1 MNEKQYWYKNI
12 VMTLDYL
19 QTDEK
24 DCGLIVL
31 TSFFKKYYKKKLN
44 INILKSKAS
53 YSENGISVF
62 SLTNLGEKIG
72 LTLEALQG
80 DFSSF
85 LSLNIDRE
93 IIALILDNNY
103 YHYVIIENKDEE
115 YVYLLDPAK
124 GKIKLKLNDFK
135 NKYLNII
142 ITVNKN
148 DNIDEKYLMHEKLD
162 LFSNNIWPII
172 LMLIM
177 SFLGQIL
184 LFGSTYFIKYI
195 LDEIITKNNNENTL
209 SIFLFFSWVF
219 LLRIINNYLNSL
231 LEQKLSRKFQYYL
244 LNLFFK
250 KTIHGKSLSLQK
262 INKSDYIQ
270 RLNSIGEISLYYTN
284 VINILFTNSI
294 SLLITSICL
303 GIINWKL
310 YILIL
315 AISLIKFII
324 IFYFKKNLH
333 NKYPKLI
340 NNQIEITN
348 KNFEIFLNNIYSKN
362 PEYQTLSINKI
373 NDLLNTQKELNLS
386 ILNTTNW
393 NKTTITFLNVLEQI
407 LIMYIGI
414 SFFFNKNLSLGNLLL
429 FNSLIMYIDLPIES
443 LTNFLL
449 NFKIMKQNIIR
460 FEFVVFL
467 AEENKNERCIQ
478 KISNIKINNLSFN
491 YDDRQIFNNISLDLN
506 QNIIIEGKNGV
517 GKSTFLKLLYGLY
530 DEYQGNILINN
541 EDDLKIINLND
552 FRQKIYI
559 NSNNI
564 YFPNLTIVEFITLKN
579 EKALKTL
586 KHNIE
591 KYNLIELLIYF
602 NLFFDTKIEDGG
614 MNLSSGQRQLINL
627 LQLFCFSYDLI
638 LLDEAFE
645 NISINVFTKIKDA
658 IKDFQSEALF
668 IEISHSKKYINNGK
682 IINF

>member
-1 MNEKQYWYKNI
+1 
-12 VMTLDYL
+12 MTLDYL

-31 TSFFKKYYKKKLN
+31 TSFFKKYYRKKLN
-44 INILKSKAS
+44 INILKSKVN
-53 YSENGISVF
+53 YSENGINIF

-85 LSLNIDRE
+85 LSLNIDEE

-124 GKIKLKLNDFK
+124 GKTKLKLSDFK

-148 DNIDEKYLMHEKLD
+148 GNIDEKYLIHEKLD
-162 LFSNNIWPII
+162 LFSNNIWSII

-177 SFLGQIL
+177 SLLGQIL

-195 LDEIITKNNNENTL
+195 LDEIIAKNNNEKTL
-209 SIFLFFSWVF
+209 SIFLFFGWVF

-231 LEQKLSRKFQYYL
+231 LEQKLSRKFQYDL

-315 AISLIKFII
+315 GISLTKFII

-373 NDLLNTQKELNLS
+373 NDLLNAQKELNLS

-407 LIMYIGI
+407 LIMYSGI
-414 SFFFNKNLSLGNLLL
+414 NFCFSKNLSIGNLLL

-460 FEFVVFL
+460 FEFIVFL

-478 KISNIKINNLSFN
+478 KISTIKINNLSFN
-491 YDDRQIFNNISLDLN
+491 YDDRKIFDNISLDLDE
-506 QNIIIEGKNGV
+506 NIIIEGKNGV

-530 DEYQGNILINN
+530 DEYQGNIFINN

-579 EKALKTL
+579 EKALNTL

-591 KYNLIELLIYF
+591 KYNLIELLTYF

-614 MNLSSGQRQLINL
+614 MNLSSGQRQLINI

-645 NISINVFTKIKDA
+645 NISINVFAKLKDA

>member
-1 MNEKQYWYKNI
+1 
-12 VMTLDYL
+12 MTLDYL

-31 TSFFKKYYKKKLN
+31 TSFFKKYYRKKLN
-44 INILKSKAS
+44 INILKSKVN
-53 YSENGISVF
+53 YSENGINIF

-85 LSLNIDRE
+85 LSLNIDEE

-148 DNIDEKYLMHEKLD
+148 GNIDEKYLMHEKLD

-184 LFGSTYFIKYI
+184 LFGSTYFIKYV
-195 LDEIITKNNNENTL
+195 LDEIIAKNNNEKTL
-209 SIFLFFSWVF
+209 SIFLFFGWVF

-231 LEQKLSRKFQYYL
+231 LEQKLSRKFQYDL

-310 YILIL
+310 YILIIG
-315 AISLIKFII
+315 ISLTKFII

-348 KNFEIFLNNIYSKN
+348 KNFEIFLNIIYSKN

-373 NDLLNTQKELNLS
+373 NDLLNAQKELNLS
-386 ILNTTNW
+386 VLNTTNW

-414 SFFFNKNLSLGNLLL
+414 NFFFSKNLSIGNLLL
-429 FNSLIMYIDLPIES
+429 FNSLIMHIDLPIES

-460 FEFVVFL
+460 FEFIVFL

-491 YDDRQIFNNISLDLN
+491 YDDRKIFDNISLYLD

-530 DEYQGNILINN
+530 DEYQGDIFINN

-579 EKALKTL
+579 EKALNTL

-591 KYNLIELLIYF
+591 KYNLIELLTYF

-645 NISINVFTKIKDA
+645 NISINVFAKLKDA

>member
-1 MNEKQYWYKNI
+1 
-12 VMTLDYL
+12 MTLDYL

-31 TSFFKKYYKKKLN
+31 TSFFKKYYRKKLN
-44 INILKSKAS
+44 INILKSKVN
-53 YSENGISVF
+53 YSENGINSF

-85 LSLNIDRE
+85 LSLNIDEE

-148 DNIDEKYLMHEKLD
+148 GNIDEKYLIHEKLD
-162 LFSNNIWPII
+162 LFSNNIWSII

-177 SFLGQIL
+177 SLLGQIL

-195 LDEIITKNNNENTL
+195 LDEIIAKNNNEKTL
-209 SIFLFFSWVF
+209 SIFLFFAWVF

-231 LEQKLSRKFQYYL
+231 LEQKLSRKFQYDL

-315 AISLIKFII
+315 GISLTKFII

-362 PEYQTLSINKI
+362 PEYQTLSINKV
-373 NDLLNTQKELNLS
+373 NDLLNAQKELNLS
-386 ILNTTNW
+386 VLNTTNW

-414 SFFFNKNLSLGNLLL
+414 NFFFSKNLSIGNLLL

-460 FEFVVFL
+460 FEFIVFL
-467 AEENKNERCIQ
+467 SEENKNERCIQ
-478 KISNIKINNLSFN
+478 KISTIKINNLSFN
-491 YDDRQIFNNISLDLN
+491 YDDRKIFDNISLYLD

-530 DEYQGNILINN
+530 DEYQGNIFINN

-564 YFPNLTIVEFITLKN
+564 YFPNLTIIEFITLKN
-579 EKALKTL
+579 EKALNTL

-591 KYNLIELLIYF
+591 KYNLIELLTYF

-645 NISINVFTKIKDA
+645 NISISVFTKLKDA
-658 IKDFQSEALF
+658 IKDFQYEALF

>member
-1 MNEKQYWYKNI
+1 
-12 VMTLDYL
+12 MTLDYL

-31 TSFFKKYYKKKLN
+31 TSFFKKYYRKKLN
-44 INILKSKAS
+44 INILKSKVN
-53 YSENGISVF
+53 YSKNGINIF

-72 LTLEALQG
+72 LTLETLQG

-85 LSLNIDRE
+85 LSLNIDEE

-148 DNIDEKYLMHEKLD
+148 GNIDEKYLMHEKLD

-195 LDEIITKNNNENTL
+195 LDEIIAKNNNEKTL
-209 SIFLFFSWVF
+209 SIFLFFGWVF

-231 LEQKLSRKFQYYL
+231 LEQKLSRKFQYDL

-315 AISLIKFII
+315 GISLTKFII

-362 PEYQTLSINKI
+362 PEYQALSINKI
-373 NDLLNTQKELNLS
+373 NDLLNAQKELNLS
-386 ILNTTNW
+386 VLNTTNW

-414 SFFFNKNLSLGNLLL
+414 NFFFSKNLSIGNLLL

-460 FEFVVFL
+460 FEFIVFL

-491 YDDRQIFNNISLDLN
+491 YDDRQIFDNISLDLD

-530 DEYQGNILINN
+530 DEYQGNIFINS

-579 EKALKTL
+579 EKALNTL

-591 KYNLIELLIYF
+591 KYNLIELLTYF
-602 NLFFDTKIEDGG
+602 NLFFDTTIEDGG
-614 MNLSSGQRQLINL
+614 MNLSSGQRQLISL

-645 NISINVFTKIKDA
+645 NISIDVFAKLKDA

-668 IEISHSKKYINNGK
+668 IEISHSKKYINDGK

>member
-1 MNEKQYWYKNI
+1 
-12 VMTLDYL
+12 MTLDYL

-31 TSFFKKYYKKKLN
+31 TSFFKKYYRKKLN
-44 INILKSKAS
+44 INILKSKVN
-53 YSENGISVF
+53 YSENGINIF

-85 LSLNIDRE
+85 LSLNIDEE

-148 DNIDEKYLMHEKLD
+148 GNIDEKYLIHEKLD
-162 LFSNNIWPII
+162 LFSNNIWSII

-177 SFLGQIL
+177 SLLGQIL

-195 LDEIITKNNNENTL
+195 LDEIIAKNNNEKTL
-209 SIFLFFSWVF
+209 SIFLFFGWVF

-231 LEQKLSRKFQYYL
+231 LEQKLSRKFQYDL

-315 AISLIKFII
+315 GISLIKFII

-373 NDLLNTQKELNLS
+373 NDLLNAQKELNLS
-386 ILNTTNW
+386 VLNTTNW

-407 LIMYIGI
+407 LIMYMGI

-491 YDDRQIFNNISLDLN
+491 YDDRQIFDNISLDLN

-579 EKALKTL
+579 EKALNTL

-591 KYNLIELLIYF
+591 KYNLIELLTYF
-602 NLFFDTKIEDGG
+602 NLFFDTTIEDGG

-645 NISINVFTKIKDA
+645 NISINVFAKLKDA

-668 IEISHSKKYINNGK
+668 IEISHSKKYINEGK

>member
-1 MNEKQYWYKNI
+1 
-12 VMTLDYL
+12 MTLDYL

-31 TSFFKKYYKKKLN
+31 TSFFKKYYRKKLN
-44 INILKSKAS
+44 INILKSKVN
-53 YSENGISVF
+53 YSENGINIF

-85 LSLNIDRE
+85 LSLNIDEE

-148 DNIDEKYLMHEKLD
+148 GNIDEKYLMHEKLD

-195 LDEIITKNNNENTL
+195 LDEIIAKNNNEKTL
-209 SIFLFFSWVF
+209 SIFLFFGWVF

-231 LEQKLSRKFQYYL
+231 LEQKLSRKFQYDL

-262 INKSDYIQ
+262 INKSDYMQ

-315 AISLIKFII
+315 GISLTKFII

-373 NDLLNTQKELNLS
+373 NDLLNAQKELNLS

-407 LIMYIGI
+407 LIMYIGVN
-414 SFFFNKNLSLGNLLL
+414 FFFSKNLSIGNLLL

-460 FEFVVFL
+460 FEFIVFL

-478 KISNIKINNLSFN
+478 KISTIKINNLSFN
-491 YDDRQIFNNISLDLN
+491 YDDRKIFDNISLDLD

-530 DEYQGNILINN
+530 DEYQGNIFINN

-564 YFPNLTIVEFITLKN
+564 YFPNLTIVELITLKN
-579 EKALKTL
+579 EKALNTL

-591 KYNLIELLIYF
+591 KYNLIELLTYF
-602 NLFFDTKIEDGG
+602 NLFFDTTIEDGG

-645 NISINVFTKIKDA
+645 NISINVFAKLKDA

-668 IEISHSKKYINNGK
+668 IEISH
-682 IINF
+682 

>member
-579 EKALKTL
+579 EKALNTL

-591 KYNLIELLIYF
+591 KYNLIELLTYF

-645 NISINVFTKIKDA
+645 NISINVFTKLKDV

>member
-1 MNEKQYWYKNI
+1 
-12 VMTLDYL
+12 MTLDYL

-31 TSFFKKYYKKKLN
+31 TSFFKKYYRKKLN
-44 INILKSKAS
+44 INILKSKVN
-53 YSENGISVF
+53 YSENGINIF

-85 LSLNIDRE
+85 LSLNIDEE

-142 ITVNKN
+142 ITVSKN
-148 DNIDEKYLMHEKLD
+148 GNIDEKYLMHEKLD

-177 SFLGQIL
+177 SLLGQIL

-195 LDEIITKNNNENTL
+195 LDEIIAKNNNEKTL

-231 LEQKLSRKFQYYL
+231 LEQKLSRKFQYDL

-315 AISLIKFII
+315 GISLTKFII

-373 NDLLNTQKELNLS
+373 NDLLNAQKELNLS
-386 ILNTTNW
+386 VLNTTNW

-414 SFFFNKNLSLGNLLL
+414 NFFFSKNLSIGNLLL

-460 FEFVVFL
+460 FEFIVFL

-478 KISNIKINNLSFN
+478 KISTIKINNLSFN
-491 YDDRQIFNNISLDLN
+491 YDDRKIFDNISLDLD

-530 DEYQGNILINN
+530 DEYQGNIFINN

-579 EKALKTL
+579 EKALNTL

-591 KYNLIELLIYF
+591 KYNLIELLTYF

-645 NISINVFTKIKDA
+645 NISISIFAKLKNA

>member
-1 MNEKQYWYKNI
+1 
-12 VMTLDYL
+12 MTLDYL

-31 TSFFKKYYKKKLN
+31 TSFFKKYYRKKLN
-44 INILKSKAS
+44 INILKSKVN
-53 YSENGISVF
+53 YSENGINIF

-85 LSLNIDRE
+85 LSLNIDEE

-148 DNIDEKYLMHEKLD
+148 GNIDEKYLIHEKLD
-162 LFSNNIWPII
+162 LFSNNIWSII

-195 LDEIITKNNNENTL
+195 LDEIIAKNNNEKTL
-209 SIFLFFSWVF
+209 SIFLFFGWVF

-231 LEQKLSRKFQYYL
+231 LEQKLSRKFQYDL

-315 AISLIKFII
+315 GISLTKFII

-373 NDLLNTQKELNLS
+373 NDLLNAQKELNLS
-386 ILNTTNW
+386 VLNTTNW

-414 SFFFNKNLSLGNLLL
+414 NFFFSKNLSIGNLLL

-460 FEFVVFL
+460 FEFIIFL

-491 YDDRQIFNNISLDLN
+491 YDDRKIFDNISLDLD
-506 QNIIIEGKNGV
+506 QNIIIEGKNGA

-530 DEYQGNILINN
+530 DEYQGNIFINN

-564 YFPNLTIVEFITLKN
+564 YFPNLTILEFITLKN
-579 EKALKTL
+579 EKALNTL

-591 KYNLIELLIYF
+591 KYNLIELLTYF

-645 NISINVFTKIKDA
+645 NISINVFAKLKDA

>member
-1 MNEKQYWYKNI
+1 
-12 VMTLDYL
+12 MTLDYL

-31 TSFFKKYYKKKLN
+31 TSFFKKYYRKKLN
-44 INILKSKAS
+44 INILKSKVN
-53 YSENGISVF
+53 YSENGINIF

-85 LSLNIDRE
+85 LSLNIDEE

-103 YHYVIIENKDEE
+103 YHYVIIENRDEE

-148 DNIDEKYLMHEKLD
+148 GNIDEKYLMHEKLD

-195 LDEIITKNNNENTL
+195 LDEIIAKNNNEKTL
-209 SIFLFFSWVF
+209 SIFLFFGWVF

-231 LEQKLSRKFQYYL
+231 LEQKLSRKFQYDL

-315 AISLIKFII
+315 SISLIKFII

-373 NDLLNTQKELNLS
+373 NDLLNAQKELNLS

-407 LIMYIGI
+407 LIMYIGLN
-414 SFFFNKNLSLGNLLL
+414 FFFSKNLSIGNLLL

-449 NFKIMKQNIIR
+449 NFKITKQNIIR
-460 FEFVVFL
+460 FEFIVFL

-491 YDDRQIFNNISLDLN
+491 YDDRKIFDNISLDLD

-530 DEYQGNILINN
+530 DEYQGNIFINN

-552 FRQKIYI
+552 YRQKIYI

-579 EKALKTL
+579 EKALNTL

-591 KYNLIELLIYF
+591 KYNLIELLTYF

-645 NISINVFTKIKDA
+645 NISINVFAKLKDA

>member
-1 MNEKQYWYKNI
+1 
-12 VMTLDYL
+12 MTLDYL

-72 LTLEALQG
+72 LSLEALQG

-142 ITVNKN
+142 IIVNKN

-315 AISLIKFII
+315 GISLIKFII

-362 PEYQTLSINKI
+362 PEYQALSINKI

-414 SFFFNKNLSLGNLLL
+414 NFFFSKNLSLGNLLL

-491 YDDRQIFNNISLDLN
+491 YDDRQIFDNISLDLN

-579 EKALKTL
+579 EKALNTL

-591 KYNLIELLIYF
+591 KYNLIELLTYF

-645 NISINVFTKIKDA
+645 NISIDVFAKLKDA
-658 IKDFQSEALF
+658 INDFQSEALF
-668 IEISHSKKYINNGK
+668 IEISHSKKYINDGK

>member
-1 MNEKQYWYKNI
+1 
-12 VMTLDYL
+12 MTLDYL

-31 TSFFKKYYKKKLN
+31 TSFFKKYYRKKLN
-44 INILKSKAS
+44 INILKSKVN
-53 YSENGISVF
+53 YSENGINIF

-85 LSLNIDRE
+85 LSLNIDEE

-148 DNIDEKYLMHEKLD
+148 GNIDEKYLMHEKLD

-195 LDEIITKNNNENTL
+195 LDEIIAKNNNEKTL
-209 SIFLFFSWVF
+209 SIFLFFGWVF

-231 LEQKLSRKFQYYL
+231 LEQKLSRKFQYDL

-315 AISLIKFII
+315 GISLTKFII

-362 PEYQTLSINKI
+362 PEYQALSINKI
-373 NDLLNTQKELNLS
+373 NDLLNAQKELNLS
-386 ILNTTNW
+386 VLNTTNW

-414 SFFFNKNLSLGNLLL
+414 NFFFSKNLSIGNLLL

-449 NFKIMKQNIIR
+449 NFKITKQNIIR
-460 FEFVVFL
+460 FEFIVFL

-491 YDDRQIFNNISLDLN
+491 YEDRKIFDNISLDLD

-530 DEYQGNILINN
+530 DEYQGNIFINN

-579 EKALKTL
+579 EKALNTL

-591 KYNLIELLIYF
+591 KYNLIELLTYF

-645 NISINVFTKIKDA
+645 NISINVFAKLKDA

>member
-1 MNEKQYWYKNI
+1 
-12 VMTLDYL
+12 MTLDYL

-31 TSFFKKYYKKKLN
+31 TSFFKKYYRKKLN
-44 INILKSKAS
+44 INILKSKVN
-53 YSENGISVF
+53 YSENGINIF

-85 LSLNIDRE
+85 LSLNIDEE

-124 GKIKLKLNDFK
+124 RKIKLKLNDFK

-148 DNIDEKYLMHEKLD
+148 GNIDEKYLIHEKLY
-162 LFSNNIWPII
+162 LFSNNIWSII

-177 SFLGQIL
+177 SLLGQIL

-195 LDEIITKNNNENTL
+195 LDEIIAKNNNEKTL
-209 SIFLFFSWVF
+209 SIFLFFGWVF

-231 LEQKLSRKFQYYL
+231 LEQKLSRKFQYDL

-315 AISLIKFII
+315 GISLTKFII

-373 NDLLNTQKELNLS
+373 NDLLNAQKELNLS

-414 SFFFNKNLSLGNLLL
+414 NFFFSKNLSIGNLLL

-460 FEFVVFL
+460 FEFIVFL

-478 KISNIKINNLSFN
+478 KISTIKINNLSFN
-491 YDDRQIFNNISLDLN
+491 YDDRKIFDNISLDLDE
-506 QNIIIEGKNGV
+506 NIIIEGKNGV

-530 DEYQGNILINN
+530 DEYQGNIFINN

-579 EKALKTL
+579 EKALNTL

-591 KYNLIELLIYF
+591 KYNLIELLTYF

-614 MNLSSGQRQLINL
+614 MNLSSGQRQLINI

-645 NISINVFTKIKDA
+645 NISINVFAKLKDA

>member
-1 MNEKQYWYKNI
+1 
-12 VMTLDYL
+12 MTLDYL

-31 TSFFKKYYKKKLN
+31 TSFFKKYYRKKLN
-44 INILKSKAS
+44 INILKSKVN
-53 YSENGISVF
+53 YSENGINIF

-85 LSLNIDRE
+85 LSLNIDEE
-93 IIALILDNNY
+93 IIVLILDNNY

-148 DNIDEKYLMHEKLD
+148 GNIDKKYLMHEKLD

-195 LDEIITKNNNENTL
+195 LDEIIAKNNNEKTL
-209 SIFLFFSWVF
+209 SIFLFFGWVF

-231 LEQKLSRKFQYYL
+231 LEQKLSRKFQYDL

-315 AISLIKFII
+315 GISLTKFII

-373 NDLLNTQKELNLS
+373 NDLLNAQKELNLS
-386 ILNTTNW
+386 VLNTTNW

-414 SFFFNKNLSLGNLLL
+414 NFFFSKNLSIGNLLL

-449 NFKIMKQNIIR
+449 NFKITKQNIIR
-460 FEFVVFL
+460 FEFIVFL
-467 AEENKNERCIQ
+467 AEENKNERYIQ

-491 YDDRQIFNNISLDLN
+491 YNDRKIFDNISLDLD

-530 DEYQGNILINN
+530 DEYQGNIFINN

-552 FRQKIYI
+552 YRQKIYI

-579 EKALKTL
+579 EKALNTL

-591 KYNLIELLIYF
+591 KYNLIELLTYF

-645 NISINVFTKIKDA
+645 NISIDVFAKLKDA

>member
-1 MNEKQYWYKNI
+1 
-12 VMTLDYL
+12 MTLDYL

-31 TSFFKKYYKKKLN
+31 TSFFKKYYRKKLN
-44 INILKSKAS
+44 INILKSKVN
-53 YSENGISVF
+53 YSENGINIF

-85 LSLNIDRE
+85 LSLNIDEE

-148 DNIDEKYLMHEKLD
+148 GNIDEKYLIHEKLD
-162 LFSNNIWPII
+162 LFSNNIWSII

-177 SFLGQIL
+177 SLLGQIL

-195 LDEIITKNNNENTL
+195 LDEIIAKNNNEKTL
-209 SIFLFFSWVF
+209 SIFLFFGWVF

-231 LEQKLSRKFQYYL
+231 LEQKLSRKFQYDL

-315 AISLIKFII
+315 GISLTKFII

-373 NDLLNTQKELNLS
+373 NDLLNAQKELNLS

-414 SFFFNKNLSLGNLLL
+414 NFFFSKNLSIGNLLL

-460 FEFVVFL
+460 FEFIVFL

-478 KISNIKINNLSFN
+478 KISTIKINNLSFN
-491 YDDRQIFNNISLDLN
+491 YDDRKIFDNISLDLDE
-506 QNIIIEGKNGV
+506 NIIIEGKNGV

-530 DEYQGNILINN
+530 DEYQGNIFINN

-564 YFPNLTIVEFITLKN
+564 YFPNLTIVEFITIKN
-579 EKALKTL
+579 EKALNTL

-591 KYNLIELLIYF
+591 KYNLIELLTYF

-614 MNLSSGQRQLINL
+614 MNLSSGQRQLINI

-645 NISINVFTKIKDA
+645 NISINVFAKLKDA

>member
-1 MNEKQYWYKNI
+1 
-12 VMTLDYL
+12 MTLDYL

-31 TSFFKKYYKKKLN
+31 TSFFKKYYRKKLN
-44 INILKSKAS
+44 INILKSKVN
-53 YSENGISVF
+53 YSENGINIF

-85 LSLNIDRE
+85 LSLNIAEE

-148 DNIDEKYLMHEKLD
+148 GNIDEKYLMHKKLD

-195 LDEIITKNNNENTL
+195 LDEIIAKNNNEKTL
-209 SIFLFFSWVF
+209 SIFLFFGWVF

-231 LEQKLSRKFQYYL
+231 LEQKLSRKFQYDL

-315 AISLIKFII
+315 GISLTKFII

-373 NDLLNTQKELNLS
+373 NDLLNAQKELNLS
-386 ILNTTNW
+386 VLNTTNW

-407 LIMYIGI
+407 LIMYIGVN
-414 SFFFNKNLSLGNLLL
+414 FFFSKNLSIGNLLL

-460 FEFVVFL
+460 FEFIVFL
-467 AEENKNERCIQ
+467 SEENKNERCIQ
-478 KISNIKINNLSFN
+478 KISTIKINNLSFN
-491 YDDRQIFNNISLDLN
+491 YGDRKIFNNISLDLD

-530 DEYQGNILINN
+530 DEYQGNIFINN

-552 FRQKIYI
+552 FRKKIYI

-579 EKALKTL
+579 EKALNTL

-591 KYNLIELLIYF
+591 KYNLIELLTYF

-645 NISINVFTKIKDA
+645 NITINVFAKLKDA

>member
-1 MNEKQYWYKNI
+1 
-12 VMTLDYL
+12 MTLDYL

-195 LDEIITKNNNENTL
+195 LDEIIAKNNNEKTL
-209 SIFLFFSWVF
+209 SIFLFFAWVF

-250 KTIHGKSLSLQK
+250 KTIHGKSSSLQK

-315 AISLIKFII
+315 GISLIKFII
-324 IFYFKKNLH
+324 IFYFKKKLH

-467 AEENKNERCIQ
+467 AEENKNERYIQ
-478 KISNIKINNLSFN
+478 KISNIKIKNLSFN
-491 YDDRQIFNNISLDLN
+491 YDDRQIFENISLDLN

-579 EKALKTL
+579 EKALNTL
-586 KHNIE
+586 KHSIE
-591 KYNLIELLIYF
+591 KYNLIELLTYF

-645 NISINVFTKIKDA
+645 NISIDVFAKLKDA

>member
-1 MNEKQYWYKNI
+1 
-12 VMTLDYL
+12 MTLDYL

-31 TSFFKKYYKKKLN
+31 TSFFKKYYRKKLN
-44 INILKSKAS
+44 INILKSKVN
-53 YSENGISVF
+53 YSENGINIF

-85 LSLNIDRE
+85 LSLNIDEE

-148 DNIDEKYLMHEKLD
+148 GNIDEKYLIHEKLD
-162 LFSNNIWPII
+162 LFSNNIWSII

-177 SFLGQIL
+177 SLLGQIL

-195 LDEIITKNNNENTL
+195 LDEIIAKNNNEKTL
-209 SIFLFFSWVF
+209 SIFLFFGWVF

-231 LEQKLSRKFQYYL
+231 LEQKLSRKFQYDL

-294 SLLITSICL
+294 SLSITSICL

-315 AISLIKFII
+315 GISLTKFII

-373 NDLLNTQKELNLS
+373 NDLLNAQKELNLS

-414 SFFFNKNLSLGNLLL
+414 NFFFSKNLSIGNLLL

-460 FEFVVFL
+460 FEFIVFL

-478 KISNIKINNLSFN
+478 KISTIKINNLSFN
-491 YDDRQIFNNISLDLN
+491 YDDRKIFDNISLDLDE
-506 QNIIIEGKNGV
+506 NIIIEGKNGV

-530 DEYQGNILINN
+530 DEYQGNIFINN

-579 EKALKTL
+579 EKALNTL

-591 KYNLIELLIYF
+591 KYNLIELLTYF

-614 MNLSSGQRQLINL
+614 MNLSSGQRQLINI

-645 NISINVFTKIKDA
+645 NISINVFAKLKDA

>member
-1 MNEKQYWYKNI
+1 
-12 VMTLDYL
+12 MTLDYL

-44 INILKSKAS
+44 INILKSKAN

-62 SLTNLGEKIG
+62 SLTNLAEKIG

-85 LSLNIDRE
+85 LSLNIDEE

-148 DNIDEKYLMHEKLD
+148 GNIDEKYLMHEKLD

-195 LDEIITKNNNENTL
+195 LDEIITKNNNEKTL
-209 SIFLFFSWVF
+209 SIFLFFGWVF

-310 YILIL
+310 YILIF

-362 PEYQTLSINKI
+362 PEYQALSINKI

-491 YDDRQIFNNISLDLN
+491 YDDRQIFDNISLDLN

-579 EKALKTL
+579 EKALNTL

>member
-1 MNEKQYWYKNI
+1 
-12 VMTLDYL
+12 MTLDYL

-31 TSFFKKYYKKKLN
+31 TSFFKKYYRKKLN
-44 INILKSKAS
+44 INILKSKVN
-53 YSENGISVF
+53 YSENGINIF

-85 LSLNIDRE
+85 LSLNIDEE

-142 ITVNKN
+142 ITVSKN
-148 DNIDEKYLMHEKLD
+148 GNIDEKYLMHEKLD

-195 LDEIITKNNNENTL
+195 LDEIIAKNNNEKTL
-209 SIFLFFSWVF
+209 SIFLFFGWVF

-231 LEQKLSRKFQYYL
+231 LEQKLSRKFQYDL

-315 AISLIKFII
+315 CISITKFII

-373 NDLLNTQKELNLS
+373 NDLLNAQKELNLS
-386 ILNTTNW
+386 VLNTTNW
-393 NKTTITFLNVLEQI
+393 NKTTITFLNFLEQI

-414 SFFFNKNLSLGNLLL
+414 NFFLSKNLSIGNLLL

-460 FEFVVFL
+460 FEFIVFL

-491 YDDRQIFNNISLDLN
+491 YDDRKIFDNISLDLD

-530 DEYQGNILINN
+530 DEYQGNIFINN

-564 YFPNLTIVEFITLKN
+564 YFPNLTIVEFITLNN
-579 EKALKTL
+579 EKALNTL

-591 KYNLIELLIYF
+591 KYNLIELLTYF

-645 NISINVFTKIKDA
+645 NISINVFAKLKDA

-668 IEISHSKKYINNGK
+668 IEISHSKKYINDGK

>member
-1 MNEKQYWYKNI
+1 
-12 VMTLDYL
+12 MTLDYL

-31 TSFFKKYYKKKLN
+31 TSFFKKYYRKKLN
-44 INILKSKAS
+44 INILKSKVN
-53 YSENGISVF
+53 YSENGINIF

-85 LSLNIDRE
+85 LSLNIAEE

-148 DNIDEKYLMHEKLD
+148 GNIDEKYLMHEKLD

-195 LDEIITKNNNENTL
+195 LDEIITKNNNEKTL
-209 SIFLFFSWVF
+209 SIFLFFGWVF

-310 YILIL
+310 YILIFG
-315 AISLIKFII
+315 ISITKFII

-362 PEYQTLSINKI
+362 PEYQALSINKI

-491 YDDRQIFNNISLDLN
+491 YDDRQIFDNISLDLN

-579 EKALKTL
+579 EKALNTL

-645 NISINVFTKIKDA
+645 NISINVFAKLKDA

>member
-1 MNEKQYWYKNI
+1 
-12 VMTLDYL
+12 MTLDYL

-31 TSFFKKYYKKKLN
+31 TSFFKKYYRKKLN
-44 INILKSKAS
+44 INILKCKVN
-53 YSENGISVF
+53 YSENGINIF

-85 LSLNIDRE
+85 LSLNIDEE

-148 DNIDEKYLMHEKLD
+148 GNIDEKYLMHEKLD

-195 LDEIITKNNNENTL
+195 LDEIIAKNNNEKTL
-209 SIFLFFSWVF
+209 SIFLFFGWVF

-231 LEQKLSRKFQYYL
+231 LEQKLSRKFQYDL

-262 INKSDYIQ
+262 INKSDYMQ

-315 AISLIKFII
+315 GISLTKFII

-373 NDLLNTQKELNLS
+373 NDLLNAQKELNLS

-407 LIMYIGI
+407 LIMYIGVN
-414 SFFFNKNLSLGNLLL
+414 FFFSKNLSIGNLLL

-460 FEFVVFL
+460 FEFIVFL

-478 KISNIKINNLSFN
+478 KISTIKINNLSFN
-491 YDDRQIFNNISLDLN
+491 YDDRKIFDNISLDLD

-530 DEYQGNILINN
+530 DEYQGNIFINN

-564 YFPNLTIVEFITLKN
+564 YFPNLTIVELITLKN
-579 EKALKTL
+579 EKALNTL

-591 KYNLIELLIYF
+591 KYNLIELLTYF
-602 NLFFDTKIEDGG
+602 NLFFDTTIEDGG

-645 NISINVFTKIKDA
+645 NISINVFAKLKDA

-668 IEISHSKKYINNGK
+668 IEISHSKKYINEGK

>member
-1 MNEKQYWYKNI
+1 
-12 VMTLDYL
+12 MTLDYL

-44 INILKSKAS
+44 INILKSKAN

-62 SLTNLGEKIG
+62 SLTNLAEKIG

-85 LSLNIDRE
+85 LSLNIDKE
-93 IIALILDNNY
+93 IITLIQDNNY
-103 YHYVIIENKDEE
+103 YHYVIIENKNEE

-148 DNIDEKYLMHEKLD
+148 GNIDEKYLMHEKLD

-195 LDEIITKNNNENTL
+195 LDEIIAKNNNEKTL
-209 SIFLFFSWVF
+209 SIFLFFGWVF

-231 LEQKLSRKFQYYL
+231 LEQKLSRKFQYDL

-315 AISLIKFII
+315 GISLTKFII

-362 PEYQTLSINKI
+362 PKYQALSINKI
-373 NDLLNTQKELNLS
+373 NDLLNAQKELNLS

-414 SFFFNKNLSLGNLLL
+414 NFFFSKNLSIGNLLL

-449 NFKIMKQNIIR
+449 NFKITKQNIIR
-460 FEFVVFL
+460 FEFIVFL

-478 KISNIKINNLSFN
+478 KILNIKINNLSFN
-491 YDDRQIFNNISLDLN
+491 YDDRKIFDNISLDLD

-530 DEYQGNILINN
+530 NEYQGNIFINN

-552 FRQKIYI
+552 YRQKIYI

-579 EKALKTL
+579 EKALNTL

-591 KYNLIELLIYF
+591 KYNLIELLTYF

-645 NISINVFTKIKDA
+645 NISINVFVKLKDA

-668 IEISHSKKYINNGK
+668 IEISHSKKYINEGK

>member
-1 MNEKQYWYKNI
+1 
-12 VMTLDYL
+12 MTLDYL

-31 TSFFKKYYKKKLN
+31 TSFFKKYYRKKLN
-44 INILKSKAS
+44 INILKSKVN
-53 YSENGISVF
+53 YSENGINIF

-85 LSLNIDRE
+85 LSLNIDEE

-148 DNIDEKYLMHEKLD
+148 GNIDEKYLMHEKLD

-195 LDEIITKNNNENTL
+195 LDEIIAKNNNEKTL
-209 SIFLFFSWVF
+209 SIFLFFGWVF

-231 LEQKLSRKFQYYL
+231 LEQKLSRKFQYDL

-315 AISLIKFII
+315 GISLTKFII

-373 NDLLNTQKELNLS
+373 NDLLNAQKELNLS
-386 ILNTTNW
+386 VLNTTNW

-414 SFFFNKNLSLGNLLL
+414 NFFFSKNLSIGNLLL

-460 FEFVVFL
+460 FEFIVFL

-478 KISNIKINNLSFN
+478 KISTIKINNLSFN
-491 YDDRQIFNNISLDLN
+491 YDDRKIFDNISLDLD

-530 DEYQGNILINN
+530 DEYQGNIFINN

-579 EKALKTL
+579 EKALNTL

-591 KYNLIELLIYF
+591 KYNLIELLTYF
-602 NLFFDTKIEDGG
+602 NLFFDTTIEDGG
-614 MNLSSGQRQLINL
+614 MNLSSGQRQLISL

-645 NISINVFTKIKDA
+645 NISIDVFAKLKDA

>member
-1 MNEKQYWYKNI
+1 
-12 VMTLDYL
+12 MTLDYL

-31 TSFFKKYYKKKLN
+31 TSFFKKYYRKKLN
-44 INILKSKAS
+44 INILKSKVN
-53 YSENGISVF
+53 YSENGINIF
-62 SLTNLGEKIG
+62 NLTNLGEKIG

-85 LSLNIDRE
+85 LSLNIDEE

-148 DNIDEKYLMHEKLD
+148 GNIDEKYLIHEKLD

-195 LDEIITKNNNENTL
+195 LDEIIAKNNNEKTL
-209 SIFLFFSWVF
+209 SIFLFFGWVF

-231 LEQKLSRKFQYYL
+231 LEQKLSRKFQYDL

-315 AISLIKFII
+315 GISLIKFII

-373 NDLLNTQKELNLS
+373 NDLLNAQKELNLS

-414 SFFFNKNLSLGNLLL
+414 NFFFSKNLSIGNLLL

-460 FEFVVFL
+460 FEFIVFL

-478 KISNIKINNLSFN
+478 KISTIKINNLSFN
-491 YDDRQIFNNISLDLN
+491 YDDRKIFDNISLDLD

-530 DEYQGNILINN
+530 DEYQGNIFINN

-564 YFPNLTIVEFITLKN
+564 YFPNLTIVQFITLKN
-579 EKALKTL
+579 EKALNTL

-591 KYNLIELLIYF
+591 KYNLIELLTYF
-602 NLFFDTKIEDGG
+602 NLFFDTTIEDGG

-645 NISINVFTKIKDA
+645 NISINVFAKLKDA

>member
-1 MNEKQYWYKNI
+1 
-12 VMTLDYL
+12 MTLDYL

-31 TSFFKKYYKKKLN
+31 TSFFKKYYRKKLN
-44 INILKSKAS
+44 INILKSKVN
-53 YSENGISVF
+53 YSENGINIF

-85 LSLNIDRE
+85 LSLNIDEE

-148 DNIDEKYLMHEKLD
+148 GNIDEKYLIHEKLD
-162 LFSNNIWPII
+162 LFSNNIWSII

-177 SFLGQIL
+177 SLLGQIL

-195 LDEIITKNNNENTL
+195 LDEIIAKNNNEKTL
-209 SIFLFFSWVF
+209 SIFLFFGWVF

-231 LEQKLSRKFQYYL
+231 LEQKLSRKFQYDL

-315 AISLIKFII
+315 GISLIKFII

-373 NDLLNTQKELNLS
+373 NDLLNAQKELNLS
-386 ILNTTNW
+386 VLNTTNW

-414 SFFFNKNLSLGNLLL
+414 NFFFSKNLSIGNLLL

-460 FEFVVFL
+460 FEFIVFL

-478 KISNIKINNLSFN
+478 KISTIKIHNLSFN
-491 YDDRQIFNNISLDLN
+491 YDDKKIFDNISLDLD

-530 DEYQGNILINN
+530 DEYQGNIFINN

-579 EKALKTL
+579 EKALNTL

-591 KYNLIELLIYF
+591 KYNLIELLTYF
-602 NLFFDTKIEDGG
+602 NLFFDTKIGDGG

-645 NISINVFTKIKDA
+645 NITINVFTKLKDA

-668 IEISHSKKYINNGK
+668 IEISHSKKYINDGK

>member
-1 MNEKQYWYKNI
+1 
-12 VMTLDYL
+12 MTLDYL

-31 TSFFKKYYKKKLN
+31 TSFFKKYYRKKLN
-44 INILKSKAS
+44 INILKSKVN
-53 YSENGISVF
+53 YSENGINIF

-85 LSLNIDRE
+85 LSLNIDEE

-148 DNIDEKYLMHEKLD
+148 GNIDEKYLMHEKLD

-184 LFGSTYFIKYI
+184 LFGSTYFIKYV
-195 LDEIITKNNNENTL
+195 LDEIIAKNNNEKTL
-209 SIFLFFSWVF
+209 SIFLFFGWVF

-231 LEQKLSRKFQYYL
+231 LEQKLSRKFQYDL

-315 AISLIKFII
+315 GISLTKFII

-373 NDLLNTQKELNLS
+373 NDLLNAQKELNLS
-386 ILNTTNW
+386 VLNTTNW

-414 SFFFNKNLSLGNLLL
+414 NFFFSKNLSIGNLLL

-449 NFKIMKQNIIR
+449 NFKITKQNIIR
-460 FEFVVFL
+460 FEFIVFL

-491 YDDRQIFNNISLDLN
+491 YGDRKIFDNISLDLD

-530 DEYQGNILINN
+530 DEYQGNIFINN

-564 YFPNLTIVEFITLKN
+564 YFPSLTIVEFITLKN
-579 EKALKTL
+579 EKALNTL
-586 KHNIE
+586 KHNIK
-591 KYNLIELLIYF
+591 KYNLIELLTYF

-645 NISINVFTKIKDA
+645 NISINVFVKLKDA
-658 IKDFQSEALF
+658 IKNFQSEALF
-668 IEISHSKKYINNGK
+668 IEISHSKKYINDGK

>member
-1 MNEKQYWYKNI
+1 
-12 VMTLDYL
+12 MTLDYL

-31 TSFFKKYYKKKLN
+31 TSFFKKYYRKKLN
-44 INILKSKAS
+44 INILKSKVN
-53 YSENGISVF
+53 YSENGINIF

-85 LSLNIDRE
+85 LSLNIDEE

-148 DNIDEKYLMHEKLD
+148 GNIDEKYLIHEKLD
-162 LFSNNIWPII
+162 LFSNNIWSII

-195 LDEIITKNNNENTL
+195 LDEIIAKNNNEKTL
-209 SIFLFFSWVF
+209 SIFLFFGWVF

-231 LEQKLSRKFQYYL
+231 LEQKLSRKFQYDL

-315 AISLIKFII
+315 GISLIKFII

-373 NDLLNTQKELNLS
+373 NDVLNAQKELNLS

-414 SFFFNKNLSLGNLLL
+414 NFFFSKNLSIGNLLL

-460 FEFVVFL
+460 FEFIVFL

-478 KISNIKINNLSFN
+478 KILTIKINNLSFN
-491 YDDRQIFNNISLDLN
+491 YDDRKIFDNISLDLD

-530 DEYQGNILINN
+530 DEYQGNIFINN

-579 EKALKTL
+579 EKALNTL

-591 KYNLIELLIYF
+591 KYNLIELLTYF

-645 NISINVFTKIKDA
+645 NISIDVFAKLKDA
-658 IKDFQSEALF
+658 IKDFQSKALF

>member
-1 MNEKQYWYKNI
+1 
-12 VMTLDYL
+12 MTLDYL

-85 LSLNIDRE
+85 LSLNIDEE

-148 DNIDEKYLMHEKLD
+148 GNIDEKYLMHEKLD
-162 LFSNNIWPII
+162 LFSNNILPII

-195 LDEIITKNNNENTL
+195 LDEIIAKNNNEKTL
-209 SIFLFFSWVF
+209 SIFLFFGWVF

-231 LEQKLSRKFQYYL
+231 LEQKLSRKFQYDL

-315 AISLIKFII
+315 GISLIKFII

-348 KNFEIFLNNIYSKN
+348 KNFEIFLNIIYSKN

-373 NDLLNTQKELNLS
+373 NDLLNAQKELNLS
-386 ILNTTNW
+386 VLNTTNW

-414 SFFFNKNLSLGNLLL
+414 NFFFSKNLSIGNLLL
-429 FNSLIMYIDLPIES
+429 FNSLIMHIDLPIES

-460 FEFVVFL
+460 FEFIVFL

-491 YDDRQIFNNISLDLN
+491 YDDRKIFDNISLYLD

-530 DEYQGNILINN
+530 DEYQGDIFINN

-579 EKALKTL
+579 EKALNTL

-591 KYNLIELLIYF
+591 KYNLIELLTYF

-645 NISINVFTKIKDA
+645 NISINVFAKLKDA

>member
-1 MNEKQYWYKNI
+1 
-12 VMTLDYL
+12 MTLDYL

-31 TSFFKKYYKKKLN
+31 TSFFKKYYRKKLN
-44 INILKSKAS
+44 INILKSKVN
-53 YSENGISVF
+53 YSENGINIF

-85 LSLNIDRE
+85 LSLNIDEE
-93 IIALILDNNY
+93 IIVLILDNNY

-148 DNIDEKYLMHEKLD
+148 GNIDEKYLIHEKLD
-162 LFSNNIWPII
+162 LFSNNIWSII

-177 SFLGQIL
+177 SLLGQIL

-195 LDEIITKNNNENTL
+195 LDEIIAKNNNEKTL
-209 SIFLFFSWVF
+209 SIFLFFGWVF

-231 LEQKLSRKFQYYL
+231 LEQKLSRKFQYDL

-315 AISLIKFII
+315 GISLTKFII

-373 NDLLNTQKELNLS
+373 NDLLNAQKELNLS

-407 LIMYIGI
+407 LIMYIGVN
-414 SFFFNKNLSLGNLLL
+414 FFFSKNLSIGNLLL

-460 FEFVVFL
+460 FEFIVFL

-478 KISNIKINNLSFN
+478 KISTIKINNLSFN
-491 YDDRQIFNNISLDLN
+491 YDDRKIFDNISLDLD

-530 DEYQGNILINN
+530 DEYQGNIFINN

-579 EKALKTL
+579 EKALNTL

-591 KYNLIELLIYF
+591 KYNLIELLTYF

-645 NISINVFTKIKDA
+645 NISIDVFAKLKDA

>member
-1 MNEKQYWYKNI
+1 
-12 VMTLDYL
+12 MTLDYL

-72 LTLEALQG
+72 LSLEALQG

-135 NKYLNII
+135 DKYLNII

-148 DNIDEKYLMHEKLD
+148 GNIDEKYLMHEKLD
-162 LFSNNIWPII
+162 LFSNNISPII
-172 LMLIM
+172 LILIM

-195 LDEIITKNNNENTL
+195 LDEIITKNNNEKTL
-209 SIFLFFSWVF
+209 SIFLFFGWVF

-231 LEQKLSRKFQYYL
+231 LEQKLSRKFQYDL

-262 INKSDYIQ
+262 INKSDYLQ

-414 SFFFNKNLSLGNLLL
+414 NFFFNKNLSLGNLLL

-460 FEFVVFL
+460 FEFVIFL

-517 GKSTFLKLLYGLY
+517 GKSTFFKLLYGLY

-579 EKALKTL
+579 EKALNTL

-591 KYNLIELLIYF
+591 KYNLIELLTYF

-645 NISINVFTKIKDA
+645 NISINVFTKLKDA

>member
-1 MNEKQYWYKNI
+1 
-12 VMTLDYL
+12 MTLDYL

-31 TSFFKKYYKKKLN
+31 TSFFKKHYKKKLN

-85 LSLNIDRE
+85 LSLNIDEE

-148 DNIDEKYLMHEKLD
+148 GNIDEKYLIHEKLD
-162 LFSNNIWPII
+162 LFSNNIWSII

-195 LDEIITKNNNENTL
+195 LDEIIAKNNNEKTL
-209 SIFLFFSWVF
+209 SIFLFFGWVF

-231 LEQKLSRKFQYYL
+231 LEQKLSRKFQYDL

-315 AISLIKFII
+315 GISLTKFII

-373 NDLLNTQKELNLS
+373 NDLLNAQKELNLI

-414 SFFFNKNLSLGNLLL
+414 NFFFSKNLSIGNLLL

-449 NFKIMKQNIIR
+449 NFKITKQNIIR
-460 FEFVVFL
+460 FEFIVFL

-478 KISNIKINNLSFN
+478 KISTIKINNLSFN
-491 YDDRQIFNNISLDLN
+491 YDDRKIFDNISLDLD

-530 DEYQGNILINN
+530 DEYQGNIFINN

-579 EKALKTL
+579 EKALNTL

-591 KYNLIELLIYF
+591 KYNLIELLTYF

-645 NISINVFTKIKDA
+645 NISIDVFAKLKDA
-658 IKDFQSEALF
+658 IKDFQSKALF

>member
-1 MNEKQYWYKNI
+1 
-12 VMTLDYL
+12 MTLDYL

-31 TSFFKKYYKKKLN
+31 TSFFKKYYRKKLN
-44 INILKSKAS
+44 INILKSKVN
-53 YSENGISVF
+53 YSENGINIF

-85 LSLNIDRE
+85 LSLNIDEE

-148 DNIDEKYLMHEKLD
+148 GNIDEKYLIHEKFD

-195 LDEIITKNNNENTL
+195 LDEIIAKNNNQKTL
-209 SIFLFFSWVF
+209 SIFLFFGWVF

-231 LEQKLSRKFQYYL
+231 LEQKLSRKFQYDL

-315 AISLIKFII
+315 GISLTKFII

-373 NDLLNTQKELNLS
+373 NDLLNSQKELNLS
-386 ILNTTNW
+386 VLNTTNW

-414 SFFFNKNLSLGNLLL
+414 NFFFSKNLSLGNLLL

-460 FEFVVFL
+460 FEFIVFL

-491 YDDRQIFNNISLDLN
+491 YDDRQIFNNISLDLD

-530 DEYQGNILINN
+530 DEYQGNIFINN

-579 EKALKTL
+579 EKALNTL

-591 KYNLIELLIYF
+591 KYNLIELLTYF
-602 NLFFDTKIEDGG
+602 NLFFDTTIEDGG

-645 NISINVFTKIKDA
+645 NISIDVFAKLKDA

>member
-1 MNEKQYWYKNI
+1 
-12 VMTLDYL
+12 MTLDYL

-31 TSFFKKYYKKKLN
+31 TSFFKKYYRKKLN
-44 INILKSKAS
+44 INILKSKVN
-53 YSENGISVF
+53 YSENGINIF

-85 LSLNIDRE
+85 LSLNIDEE

-148 DNIDEKYLMHEKLD
+148 GNIDEKYLMHEKLD

-184 LFGSTYFIKYI
+184 LFGSTYFIKYV
-195 LDEIITKNNNENTL
+195 LDEIIAKNNNEKTL
-209 SIFLFFSWVF
+209 SIFLFFGWVF

-231 LEQKLSRKFQYYL
+231 LEQKLSRKFQYDL

-250 KTIHGKSLSLQK
+250 KTINGKSLSLQK

-294 SLLITSICL
+294 SLLITSIFL

-315 AISLIKFII
+315 GISLIKFII

-373 NDLLNTQKELNLS
+373 IDLLNAQKELNLS
-386 ILNTTNW
+386 VLNTTNW

-414 SFFFNKNLSLGNLLL
+414 NFFFSKNLSIGNLLL

-460 FEFVVFL
+460 FEFIVFL
-467 AEENKNERCIQ
+467 TEENKNERCIQ
-478 KISNIKINNLSFN
+478 KISTIKINNLSFN
-491 YDDRQIFNNISLDLN
+491 YDDRKIFDNISLYLD

-530 DEYQGNILINN
+530 DEYQGNIFINN

-564 YFPNLTIVEFITLKN
+564 YFPNLTIIEFITLKN
-579 EKALKTL
+579 EKALNTL

-591 KYNLIELLIYF
+591 KYNLIELLTYF

-645 NISINVFTKIKDA
+645 NISIDVFAKLKNA

>member
-1 MNEKQYWYKNI
+1 
-12 VMTLDYL
+12 MTLDYL

-31 TSFFKKYYKKKLN
+31 TSFFKKYYRKKLN
-44 INILKSKAS
+44 INILKSKVN
-53 YSENGISVF
+53 YSENGINIF

-85 LSLNIDRE
+85 LSLNIAEE

-148 DNIDEKYLMHEKLD
+148 DNIDEKYLMHKKLD

-195 LDEIITKNNNENTL
+195 LDEIIAKNNNEKTL
-209 SIFLFFSWVF
+209 SIFLFFGWVF

-231 LEQKLSRKFQYYL
+231 LEQKLSRKFQYDL

-315 AISLIKFII
+315 GISLTKFII

-373 NDLLNTQKELNLS
+373 NDLLNAQKELNLS
-386 ILNTTNW
+386 VLNTTNW

-407 LIMYIGI
+407 LIMYIGVN
-414 SFFFNKNLSLGNLLL
+414 FFFSKNLSIGNLLL

-460 FEFVVFL
+460 FEFIVFL
-467 AEENKNERCIQ
+467 SEENKNERCIQ
-478 KISNIKINNLSFN
+478 KISTIKINNLSFN
-491 YDDRQIFNNISLDLN
+491 YGDRKIFNNISLDLD

-530 DEYQGNILINN
+530 DEYQGNIFINN

-552 FRQKIYI
+552 FRKKIYI

-579 EKALKTL
+579 EKALNTL

-591 KYNLIELLIYF
+591 KYNLIELLTYF

-645 NISINVFTKIKDA
+645 NITINVFAKLKDA

>member
-1 MNEKQYWYKNI
+1 
-12 VMTLDYL
+12 MTLDYL

-31 TSFFKKYYKKKLN
+31 TSFFKKYYRKKLN
-44 INILKSKAS
+44 INILKSKVN
-53 YSENGISVF
+53 YSENGINIF

-85 LSLNIDRE
+85 LSLNIDEE

-148 DNIDEKYLMHEKLD
+148 GNIDEKYLMHEKLD

-195 LDEIITKNNNENTL
+195 LDEIIAKNNNEKTL
-209 SIFLFFSWVF
+209 SIFLFFGWVF

-231 LEQKLSRKFQYYL
+231 LEQKLSRKFQYDL

-315 AISLIKFII
+315 GISLIKFII

-373 NDLLNTQKELNLS
+373 NNLLNAQKELNLS

-407 LIMYIGI
+407 LIMYIGVN
-414 SFFFNKNLSLGNLLL
+414 FFFSKNLSIGNLLL

-460 FEFVVFL
+460 FEFIVFL
-467 AEENKNERCIQ
+467 FEENKNERCIQ
-478 KISNIKINNLSFN
+478 KISTIKINNLSFN
-491 YDDRQIFNNISLDLN
+491 YGDRKIFNNISLDLD

-530 DEYQGNILINN
+530 DEYQGNIFINN

-552 FRQKIYI
+552 FRKKIYI

-579 EKALKTL
+579 EKALNTL

-591 KYNLIELLIYF
+591 KYNLIELLTYF

-645 NISINVFTKIKDA
+645 NITINVFAKLKDA
-658 IKDFQSEALF
+658 IKDFQSEAFF

>member
-1 MNEKQYWYKNI
+1 
-12 VMTLDYL
+12 MTLDYL

-31 TSFFKKYYKKKLN
+31 TSFFKKYYRKKLN
-44 INILKSKAS
+44 INILKSKVN
-53 YSENGISVF
+53 YSENGINIF

-85 LSLNIDRE
+85 LSLNIDEE

-148 DNIDEKYLMHEKLD
+148 GNIDEKYLMHEKLD

-195 LDEIITKNNNENTL
+195 LDEIIAKNNNEKTL
-209 SIFLFFSWVF
+209 SIFLFFGWVF

-231 LEQKLSRKFQYYL
+231 LEQKLSRKFQYDL

-262 INKSDYIQ
+262 INKSDYMQ

-315 AISLIKFII
+315 GISLTKFII

-373 NDLLNTQKELNLS
+373 NDLLNAEKELNLS

-414 SFFFNKNLSLGNLLL
+414 NFFFSKNLSIGNLLL

-460 FEFVVFL
+460 FEFIIFL

-478 KISNIKINNLSFN
+478 KISTIKINNLSFN
-491 YDDRQIFNNISLDLN
+491 YDDRKIFDNISLDLD

-530 DEYQGNILINN
+530 DEYQGNIFINN

-579 EKALKTL
+579 EKALNTL

-591 KYNLIELLIYF
+591 KYNLIELLTYF

-645 NISINVFTKIKDA
+645 NISINVFAKLKDA

>member
-1 MNEKQYWYKNI
+1 
-12 VMTLDYL
+12 MTLDYL

-44 INILKSKAS
+44 INILKSKVN

-85 LSLNIDRE
+85 LSLNIDEE

-142 ITVNKN
+142 MTVNKN

-310 YILIL
+310 YILIF

-373 NDLLNTQKELNLS
+373 NYLLNAQKELNLT

-467 AEENKNERCIQ
+467 AEENKNERYIQ
-478 KISNIKINNLSFN
+478 KISNIKIKNLSFN

-541 EDDLKIINLND
+541 EDELKIINLND

-579 EKALKTL
+579 EKALNTL
-586 KHNIE
+586 KQNIE

>member
-1 MNEKQYWYKNI
+1 
-12 VMTLDYL
+12 MTLDYL

-85 LSLNIDRE
+85 LSLNIDEE

-148 DNIDEKYLMHEKLD
+148 GNIDEKYLMHEKLD

-177 SFLGQIL
+177 SFLEQIL

-195 LDEIITKNNNENTL
+195 LDEIIAKNNNEKTL
-209 SIFLFFSWVF
+209 SIFLFFGWVF

-231 LEQKLSRKFQYYL
+231 LEQKLSRKFQYDL

-250 KTIHGKSLSLQK
+250 KTINGKSLSLQK

-294 SLLITSICL
+294 SLLITSIFL

-315 AISLIKFII
+315 GISLIKFII

-373 NDLLNTQKELNLS
+373 IDLLNAQKELNLS
-386 ILNTTNW
+386 VLNTTNW

-414 SFFFNKNLSLGNLLL
+414 NFFFSKNLSIGNLLL

-460 FEFVVFL
+460 FEFIVFL

-478 KISNIKINNLSFN
+478 KISTIKINNLSFN
-491 YDDRQIFNNISLDLN
+491 YDDRKIFDNISLYLD

-530 DEYQGNILINN
+530 DEYQGNIFINN

-564 YFPNLTIVEFITLKN
+564 YFPNLTIIEFITLKN
-579 EKALKTL
+579 EKALNTL

-591 KYNLIELLIYF
+591 KYNLIELLTYF

-645 NISINVFTKIKDA
+645 NISIDVFAKLKNA